1 MQNLLAEY
9 HDKLSSNNYKLTSQR
24 KDILTVLINNKDR
37 HFSVEDLYN
46 EVKKVNPDVGLATIY
61 RNLELFCSLNITH
74 MLEFESDYKH
84 YELVSEDDHH
94 HHLICMNCDKIIEF
108 NDEDLVDFEERLAEE
123 YDFDMVKHY
132 IKFYGYCNSC
142 QNSNEGEME

>member
-9 HDKLSSNNYKLTSQR
+9 HKKLARNNYKLTSQR

-46 EVKKVNPDVGLATIY
+46 EVKKINPDVGLATIY
-61 RNLELFCSLNITH
+61 RSLELFCKLNITH

-84 YELVSEDDHH
+84 YELISDDDHH
-94 HHLICMNCDKIIEF
+94 HHLICMNCNKIIEF
-108 NDEDLVDFEERLAEE
+108 HDEDLIEFEERLAKE
-123 YDFDMVKHY
+123 YDFEMIKHY
-132 IKFYGYCNSC
+132 IKFYGYCREC
-142 QNSNEGEME
+142 QNSNVKERE

>member
-9 HDKLSSNNYKLTSQR
+9 HDKLSRNNYKLTSQR
-24 KDILTVLINNKDR
+24 KDILTVLINNKEQ

-46 EVKKVNPDVGLATIY
+46 EVKKINPNVGLATIY
-61 RNLELFCSLNITH
+61 RNLELFCRLNITH

-84 YELVSEDDHH
+84 YELISEDDHH
-94 HHLICMNCDKIIEF
+94 HHLNCMNCDKIIEF
-108 NDEDLVDFEERLAEE
+108 NDEDLIEFEDRLAKE

-132 IKFYGYCNSC
+132 IKFYGYCNDC
-142 QNSNEGEME
+142 QNSDDKELK